1 MAVFNN
7 LVLGLLR
14 RTSVDSLP
22 DARRYYAANLE
33 EAAALILRSPA
44 PV

>member
-1 MAVFNN
+1 MAVLNN

-14 RTSVDSLP
+14 QRGVDNVP

-44 PV
+44 PI